1 MKAKKVKKVETADV
15 GAVKKYSSLIEGEA
29 QSGNA
34 PMTLK
39 KVLSLLREYQAIQRG
54 GYWKHDD
61 DGDSKRIKVWHRA
74 IDAAIC
80 VVDEVSKGGRS
91 LSAVTEA
98 IAKGDYE
105 KIVPTEK
112 SVKMDEDR
120 IFGKADKCV
129 VVGRAVRRK

>member
-1 MKAKKVKKVETADV
+1 MKAKKDRKVASATCD
-15 GAVKKYSSLIEGEA
+15 AVKYTSLIEGEPM
-29 QSGNA
+29 SGDA
-34 PMTLK
+34 PMKLK

-54 GYWKHDD
+54 GYWKHDA
-61 DGDSKRIKVWHRA
+61 DGDSKRIKEWHRA

-80 VVDEVSKGGRS
+80 VVDAVAKGGMT
-91 LSAVTEA
+91 LSAATES

-112 SVKMDEDR
+112 SRKMDEDR
-120 IFGKADKCV
+120 IFRKADKCV